1 MYDIIKDQQAVQTII
16 TPEIAQSRALNKFH
30 ISNQEILLTSALIHE
45 QSGQAV
51 TFHKTMISFMEGTI
65 QPETK

>member
-16 TPEIAQSRALNKFH
+16 TPEIAQSR
-30 ISNQEILLTSALIHE
+30 ALIHE

-65 QPETK
+65 QSETK